1 MRIQGVSRK
10 MSENASL
17 GHLRSQA
24 EAFFGLAT
32 DPKFFGR
39 VKLTLNFDSSLVQGA
54 FAILKSVPLNP
65 ASKGN
70 LESSPSMRSR
80 KRRRRCKK
88 NKKKNEDKAAD
99 SESQSAAAAPP
110 QLPVPQQAPQQPPHM
125 TLPQCQGPHTEA
137 GVSEPLA
144 LTCAA
149 AVDRPSSSSAAGQ
162 HEVSEPPGP
171 ILQLNSPIIRAA
183 QANSAKNPVI
193 ALTPGSNQVSSGAKT
208 PPQKAVPAA
217 AEFSNDVPVQPD
229 ADDVCSE
236 LSDKQIP
243 NKHFVHDSDNEFTTV
258 TKKRKKR
265 SNWSSEEKVSP
276 QDKECRLDLLEEERR
291 RDESI

>member
-1 MRIQGVSRK
+1 
-10 MSENASL
+10 
-17 GHLRSQA
+17 
-24 EAFFGLAT
+24 
-32 DPKFFGR
+32 
-39 VKLTLNFDSSLVQGA
+39 
-54 FAILKSVPLNP
+54 
-65 ASKGN
+65 
-70 LESSPSMRSR
+70 MRSR
-80 KRRRRCKK
+80 KRRRKCKK
-88 NKKKNEDKAAD
+88 NKKKNKDKAAD
-99 SESQSAAAAPP
+99 SESQSAAAE
-110 QLPVPQQAPQQPPHM
+110 PQQPPHM
-125 TLPQCQGPHTEA
+125 TPPHTEA

-229 ADDVCSE
+229 VDDVCSE
-236 LSDKQIP
+236 LSDKQIRS
-243 NKHFVHDSDNEFTTV
+243 KHFFHDSDNEFTTV

-265 SNWSSEEKVSP
+265 SNWSSEKKVSP
-276 QDKECRLDLLEEERR
+276 QDKECRLDLEEERR
-291 RDESI
+291 RDESIRKIRAANVVALQEKETRAKRDLFKK

>member
-1 MRIQGVSRK
+1 M
-10 MSENASL
+10 
-17 GHLRSQA
+17 
-24 EAFFGLAT
+24 
-32 DPKFFGR
+32 
-39 VKLTLNFDSSLVQGA
+39 
-54 FAILKSVPLNP
+54 
-65 ASKGN
+65 
-70 LESSPSMRSR
+70 
-80 KRRRRCKK
+80 
-88 NKKKNEDKAAD
+88 
-99 SESQSAAAAPP
+99 
-110 QLPVPQQAPQQPPHM
+110 
-125 TLPQCQGPHTEA
+125 
-137 GVSEPLA
+137 SEPLA

-171 ILQLNSPIIRAA
+171 ILQLYSPIIRAA

-217 AEFSNDVPVQPD
+217 AEFSNDIPVQPD
-229 ADDVCSE
+229 ANDVCSE

-265 SNWSSEEKVSP
+265 SNWSSEKKVSP
-276 QDKECRLDLLEEERR
+276 QDKERRLDLEEERR
-291 RDESI
+291 RDESIRKIRADCVASLNETRAKRDLFKK